1 MAEPPH
7 PTLQSVE
14 DKRELVV
21 LKIASQL
28 EQINTAI
35 EQLQDVLQF
44 MATSLRKSLITSF
57 TSDQWEFFAQVSV
70 ALASAHECLRR
81 S

>member
-1 MAEPPH
+1 MTEPPH
-7 PTLQSVE
+7 PTLESIE

-35 EQLQDVLQF
+35 EQLQDVLHF
-44 MATSLRKSLITSF
+44 LATSKEVPDYAF

-70 ALASAHECLRR
+70 GLATAHECLRR

>member
-44 MATSLRKSLITSF
+44 MATSEEIPDYAF
-57 TSDQWEFFAQVSV
+57 TSDQWEFFAQVSLG
-70 ALASAHECLRR
+70 LASAHECLRR